1 MCDGDKLLVIKD
13 RLLTRIAKRNMKEI
27 VPLAYNLKKAKGEIL
42 SQDSLYEG
50 MSNAYVG
57 GNIGPISNNISRVW
71 NSENIGEEQ
80 LNVVKWLCYTNNQVI
95 DYAKTLWLAS
105 PPKQVQ
111 DTIHKYTKAALPNF
125 FIYAKDKL
133 SSQVESVNNS
143 TMNRISQAISDSR
156 VKFLKTVNK
165 FDYRTL
171 MNQNCDFSV
180 SENNPVVK
188 SYDYWNVRQKM
199 FNEQDLNVKDQ
210 DLYKYKQIRQKI
222 IEESQE
228 TLDYI
233 VNTLV
238 AYLYTVRPNST
249 KKTLWA
255 CFGDVI
261 LQNIKNNLNEAE
273 KVCPMCGKR
282 FLPNQKAPH
291 SVCCSIECS
300 RAREAQKRILRRSDN
315 VAQTL
320 EPQGVDSFDT

>member
-1 MCDGDKLLVIKD
+1 
-13 RLLTRIAKRNMKEI
+13 MKGI
-27 VPLAYNLKKAKGEIL
+27 VPLAYNMKKAP
-42 SQDSLYEG
+42 SQKINSDVLYHG
-50 MSNAYVG
+50 MALAFTS
-57 GNIGPISNNISRVW
+57 GNIGPISNLITIVHN
-71 NSENIGEEQ
+71 NSEKDREEA
-80 LNVVKWLCYTNNQVI
+80 LKVVKWLTMEVNFTI
-95 DYAKTLWLAS
+95 DGAKTGYFLTRPEYAD
-105 PPKQVQ
+105 KIIKRH
-111 DTIHKYTKAALPNF
+111 TKYKTPNF

-133 SSQVESVNNS
+133 PSQVESVNNS
-143 TMNRISQAISDSR
+143 TMNRISQAIPDSR

-261 LQNIKNNLNEAE
+261 LQNIKSNLNEAE

-300 RAREAQKRILRRSDN
+300 RAREAQKRNLRRSDN
-315 VAQTL
+315 VVQTL
-320 EPQGVDSFDT
+320 EPQGIDGFDI